1 MSLYSQFIEMFG
13 DPIKNPNGLPVA
25 KLEEL
30 VEPGKDTLKAGPFG
44 SSLKKS
50 SYTSS
55 GYKIYGQEQV
65 ISGDPYCGDYYI
77 SEEKYKGLISCSVKP
92 GDFLIS
98 LVGTFGKTMVL
109 PDDCAQGIINPRLIK
124 IRFDKTKINPYFF
137 QQLFA
142 SDAMMEHLESNTHGT
157 TMGVLNLGI
166 LKRIM
171 IIVPPMEDQ
180 NRFVEF
186 VEQSD
191 KSKFELKQ
199 AIKRIDILIRSLIQ
213 QEDL

>member
-1 MSLYSQFIEMFG
+1 L
-13 DPIKNPNGLPVA
+13 A
-25 KLEEL
+25 EL

-44 SSLKKS
+44 SALKKS
-50 SYTSS
+50 CYTKT

-65 ISGDPYCGDYYI
+65 ISGDPYYGDYYI
-77 SEEKYKGLISCSVKP
+77 SEEKYKELISCAVKP

-109 PDDCAQGIINPRLIK
+109 PNNCEAGIINPRLIK
-124 IRFDKTKINPYFF
+124 IRFDKTKMNPYFF

-142 SDAMMEHLESNTHGT
+142 SDAMLTHLESNTHGT

-166 LKRIM
+166 LKKLS
-171 IIVPPMEDQ
+171 IIVPSMEEQ
-180 NRFVEF
+180 NRFVEL

-191 KSKFELKQ
+191 KSKLN
-199 AIKRIDILIRSLIQ
+199 IKHIGGI
-213 QEDL
+213 